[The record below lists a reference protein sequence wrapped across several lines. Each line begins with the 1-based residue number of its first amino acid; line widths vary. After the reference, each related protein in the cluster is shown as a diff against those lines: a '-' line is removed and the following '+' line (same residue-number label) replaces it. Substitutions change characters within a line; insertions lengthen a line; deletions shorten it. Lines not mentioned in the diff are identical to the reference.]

1 MSLFIVLA
9 ENLCLIL
16 KWQTVYSTPVPIARH
31 ISPYPIPSA
40 RGGPRF
46 SGDRATCLAL
56 LTLDAESSRIMQA
69 NVVKSRT

>member
-31 ISPYPIPSA
+31 ISPYPLGA
-40 RGGPRF
+40 W
-46 SGDRATCLAL
+46 RATL
-56 LTLDAESSRIMQA
+56 LRRQGDLFSAIDSGRRILMNNA
-69 NVVKSRT
+69 G